1 MIEGP
6 SKKNANGKVINK
18 RRLPYLS
25 SEERAKII
33 ALKYASN
40 MSNTDIA
47 ASVGCSPTT
56 VRRVLR
62 ADKKGILLPKRKS
75 GRPRKVSEAVRKRII
90 SMVDANRK
98 MTPGEVIN
106 ELRKDNPAFNCSP
119 QLIRLILFKA
129 GLIGRV
135 CVRKSL
141 LRAVNKLKRLEW
153 ARRHKNWRV
162 AQWMKVL

>member
-1 MIEGP
+1 
-6 SKKNANGKVINK
+6 
-18 RRLPYLS
+18 
-25 SEERAKII
+25 
-33 ALKYASN
+33 

-90 SMVDANRK
+90 SMVDENRK

-135 CVRKSL
+135 CVKKPL
-141 LRAVNKLKRLEW
+141 LRAVNKVKRLEW

-162 AQWMKVL
+162 EQWMKVLWTDEKKFELFNSKRRQYCRRRVGEPLRDDTIQATVKHG